1 MSQNCAIKTTCPYC
15 GVGCGVDATIDNNQI
30 IAVSGDQQHPA
41 NFGKLCV
48 KGSALHETMGAQGRL
63 LQPQIDGKTV
73 DWPTAIQTVA
83 ERLLSIREQYG
94 PNAIAFY
101 LSGQLL
107 TEDYY
112 VANKLAKGFIGTSHV
127 DTNSRLCMASA
138 VAGYKR
144 AFGSDAVPCN
154 YEDIDQCDLLV
165 LTGSNAAW
173 THPVLYR
180 RMTAAKADN
189 PNLKIVVIDPR
200 RTATCDLADLHLD
213 LAPGTDNFIFTGLL
227 HYLADNGH
235 TDTDYISRHTE
246 GFADA
251 LDGAEAATLES
262 VAAQAHL
269 DIEDL
274 TIFYQW
280 FANTEKAITFYS
292 QGINQSATGTDKC
305 NAIINCHLATGKI
318 GKVGAGP
325 FSITGQ
331 PNAMGGREVGGMAN
345 MLAAHMD
352 YTSDNVATVSE
363 FWNSSTVS
371 QQAGLKA
378 VDLFD
383 AVADGRI
390 KAVWII
396 GTNPVVSMP
405 NADRVK
411 AALENCETVIVSD
424 CIAETDTTATA
435 NILLPATGW
444 GEKSGTVT
452 NSERRI
458 SRQRSLVTAAG
469 EAQHDWWILSQ
480 VAQAMGYEQA
490 FTYSSPRDI
499 FVEHAAL
506 SGFKNISK
514 NNRLF
519 DISALSYL
527 SESDYDQLK
536 PIQWPVTAANPEGTQ
551 RLFSNG
557 FFATPSGK
565 ARFIAAPPE
574 LPKQQLSVDYPLAL
588 NTGRLRD
595 QWHTMTRTG
604 RASRLLDHIDQPF
617 VAVHPVTAAQHNLD
631 EGDLAQVKTIHGKI
645 EVTVQFDS
653 SLKLNQLFVPI
664 HWNNQFASNARV
676 GTLIASTTDAVSGQP
691 EFKFTA
697 AVLGKVITP
706 GAAVVVSRNQISCDD
721 FNSWSVSPLD
731 NNQGYLYRVT
741 VTDTFN
747 WQDFIAIK
755 RLADRGPAQAYEHY
769 ANTSHA
775 DHRFICYSDEK
786 IELAIFSHA
795 DKRQLPSISWLQ
807 QLFSQVVNGDYWPLM
822 AGSDQPNPGKQI
834 CACFKVSEQ
843 RIIQSIEEGARSVV
857 ELGQQL
863 QCGTNCGSCI
873 PELNNL
879 LSQTE
884 SSIEQIVP
892 NQSNPTMDVS

>member
-1 MSQNCAIKTTCPYC
+1 MSQDCTKKTTCPYC
-15 GVGCGVDATIDNNQI
+15 GVGCGVDTIIDNNQI

-41 NFGKLCV
+41 NFGSLCV
-48 KGSALHETMGAQGRL
+48 KGSALHETMGQQGRL
-63 LQPQIDGKTV
+63 LQPQINGMTV

-83 ERLLSIREQYG
+83 DKLLSIREQYG

-154 YEDIDQCDLLV
+154 YEDLEQCDLLV

-180 RMTAAKADN
+180 RMAAAKANN

-200 RTATCDLADLHLD
+200 RTATCDLADLHLA
-213 LAPGTDNFIFTGLL
+213 LAPGADGFIFTGLL
-227 HYLADNGH
+227 HYLAKNGY
-235 TDTDYISRHTE
+235 TDTDYIARHTE

-251 LDGAEAATLES
+251 LDGAVTATLES
-262 VAAQAHL
+262 VAAQANV

-274 TIFYQW
+274 TIFYKW

-292 QGINQSATGTDKC
+292 QGINQSSTGTDKC

-331 PNAMGGREVGGMAN
+331 PNAMGGREVGGLAN
-345 MLAAHMD
+345 TLAAHMD
-352 YTSDNVATVSE
+352 YTPDNVATVSE
-363 FWNSSTVS
+363 FWNSTAVS
-371 QQAGLKA
+371 QQPGLKA

-383 AVADGRI
+383 AVADGHI
-390 KAVWII
+390 KAVWIM

-411 AALENCETVIVSD
+411 AALENCDTVIVTD
-424 CIAETDTTATA
+424 CVAETDTTVTA

-480 VAQAMGYEQA
+480 VAQAMGYEHA

-506 SGFKNISK
+506 SGFRNSR
-514 NNRLF
+514 NNKRLF
-519 DISALSYL
+519 NISALSHL

-536 PIQWPVTAANPEGTQ
+536 PIQWPVTASSPKGTP
-551 RLFSNG
+551 RLFSDG
-557 FFATPSGK
+557 VFTTPSGK
-565 ARFIAAPPE
+565 AQFITAPPAM
-574 LPKQQLSVDYPLAL
+574 PKQQLSVDYPLAL

-604 RASRLLDHIDQPF
+604 RASRLLAHIDQPF
-617 VAVHPVTAAQHNLD
+617 VAVHPVTAVKHDLD
-631 EGDLAQVKTIHGKI
+631 EGDLAQVKTAHGKI
-645 EVTVQFDS
+645 EIMVQFDS

-697 AVLGKVITP
+697 AALGKVLTP
-706 GAAVVVSRNQISCDD
+706 GAAVLVSRNRLNCDG
-721 FNSWSVSPLD
+721 FISWSVSPLD
-731 NNQGYLYRVT
+731 NNQGYLYRVA

-755 RLADRGPAQAYEHY
+755 RLADRGSAQAYEHY
-769 ANTSHA
+769 SNASRS
-775 DHRFICYSDEK
+775 DHRFICYSEQQ
-786 IELAIFSHA
+786 IELAIFSHV
-795 DKRQLPSISWLQ
+795 DKHQLPSRGWLQ
-807 QLFSQVVNGDYWPLM
+807 QLFSQTVNGDYWSLI
-822 AGSDQPNPGKQI
+822 AGSDQPDPGKQI
-834 CACFKVSEQ
+834 CACFNVSER
-843 RIIQSIEEGARSVV
+843 RIIQTIEEGARSAV
-857 ELGQQL
+857 ELGEQL

-879 LSQTE
+879 LSQTG
-884 SSIEQIVP
+884 SSSTQLVP
-892 NQSNPTMDVS
+892 NQSNSAMDLS